1 MMPTLIFGKPFTVTE
16 FNYVCPNRHRAEG
29 GPLIGAYA
37 SLQNWDG
44 LFRFSRAPHSAFV
57 VKQQPIDVFEAA
69 NDPLAQL
76 SERLTELKQS
86 GPPAAARAAHFRH
99 HPAAWC
105 GGLYCDGA
113 LCLGIDTV
121 IMTRCGLKQ
130 WLTYPSEVLM
140 RRQNCYRPAADLVE
154 MFLGL
159 SDELG
164 MKFFFGTYDSW
175 SHWHAA
181 FPLIGGARGNGLTEL
196 ARSVQHRKI
205 RSAAIRTVASPCGR
219 DGVRME
225 ESGFLLAIPF
235 SGCILNPHIDMTRTK
250 IEAGRGNVR
259 LSDLSGTEYAIT

>member
-1 MMPTLIFGKPFTVTE
+1 M
-16 FNYVCPNRHRAEG
+16 
-29 GPLIGAYA
+29 
-37 SLQNWDG
+37 
-44 LFRFSRAPHSAFV
+44 
-57 VKQQPIDVFEAA
+57 
-69 NDPLAQL
+69 
-76 SERLTELKQS
+76 
-86 GPPAAARAAHFRH
+86 
-99 HPAAWC
+99 
-105 GGLYCDGA
+105 
-113 LCLGIDTV
+113 

-219 DGVRME
+219 DGARME